1 MRQINLTLSL
11 AFLAPPS
18 VKAAVEG
25 RLPRGVNIERLRDP
39 DPSWAKQFQG
49 LGLDPH

>member
-11 AFLAPPS
+11 AFLAPQL

-25 RLPRGVNIERLRDP
+25 RLPRGINIKRLRDP
-39 DPSWAKQFQG
+39 QAEWSRQFQD
-49 LGLDPH
+49 LWLDLH